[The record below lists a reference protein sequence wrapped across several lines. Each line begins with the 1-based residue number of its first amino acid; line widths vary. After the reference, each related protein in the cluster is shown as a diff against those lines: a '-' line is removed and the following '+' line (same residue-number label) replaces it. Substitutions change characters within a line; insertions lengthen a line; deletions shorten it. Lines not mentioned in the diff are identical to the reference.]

1 MRQWLRYKNLAKP
14 SDSDGIYVSFLCTL
28 YVIYLEILRDVI
40 GSPKSALMVKF
51 SSIFFDNHYK
61 YIIN

>member
-28 YVIYLEILRDVI
+28 YVVLLEILRDVI

-51 SSIFFDNHYK
+51 IFFDNH
-61 YIIN
+61 